1 MEVKAKFD
9 HFNVNV
15 TDLNR
20 SIEFYSKALGFTEA
34 RRKEAASPD

>member
-20 SIEFYSKALGFTEA
+20 SIECGTF
-34 RRKEAASPD
+34 RKASPWNS

>member
-20 SIEFYSKALGFTEA
+20 SIEFYSKALGD
-34 RRKEAASPD
+34 RKSVV